1 MNQTKTHTDREYEN
15 QLTVLRERL
24 LLMTGRV
31 EEMIAD
37 AVRAL
42 VSRNESLA
50 RDTIEKDHRV
60 NRDEMECD
68 QMCLTLLARRQ
79 PMGSDLR
86 FITLALKMVTDLER
100 IGDLAVNICERVI
113 DLMAFAQLKPYS
125 DIPLMADR
133 VQKMIREASDAF
145 VNGNESLAEQ
155 VIAQDDEVDRLYDQV
170 FSEILEIMRRESSA
184 LEPAIHIL
192 SVIKYLERMADHA
205 TNLAEEVIYMLR
217 GRDVRHPGKL
227 S

>member
-1 MNQTKTHTDREYEN
+1 MPLSKTHTDREYEN
-15 QLTVLRERL
+15 QLTTLRERL

-37 AVRAL
+37 SVRAL
-42 VSRNESLA
+42 VRRDEQLA
-50 RDTIEKDHRV
+50 RETIEKDHHV

-113 DLMAFAQLKPYS
+113 DLMAFLQLKPYQ

-133 VQKMIREASDAF
+133 VQKMLREASDAF

-170 FSEILEIMRRESSA
+170 FSEILEIMRNEPA
-184 LEPAIHIL
+184 TLEPAIHVQ
-192 SVIKYLERMADHA
+192 SVIKYLERIADHA

-217 GRDVRHPGKL
+217 GRDVRHAGKL
-227 S
+227 N

>member
-1 MNQTKTHTDREYEN
+1 MPHSKTHTDREYEN
-15 QLTVLRERL
+15 QLTALRERL

-31 EEMIAD
+31 EEMIANS
-37 AVRAL
+37 VRAL
-42 VSRNESLA
+42 VRRDEPLA
-50 RDTIEKDHRV
+50 RETIDKDHQV

-113 DLMAFAQLKPYS
+113 DLMAFSQLKPYQ

-170 FSEILEIMRRESSA
+170 FSEILDIMRREPAA
-184 LEPAIHIL
+184 LEPAIHVQ
-192 SVIKYLERMADHA
+192 SVIKYLERIADHA

-217 GRDVRHPGKL
+217 GRDVRHAGKL
-227 S
+227 N

>member
-1 MNQTKTHTDREYEN
+1 MPLSKTHTDREYEN
-15 QLTVLRERL
+15 QLTALRERL

-31 EEMIAD
+31 EQMIAD
-37 AVRAL
+37 SVRAL
-42 VSRNESLA
+42 VRRDETLA
-50 RDTIEKDHRV
+50 RETIDKDHQV

-100 IGDLAVNICERVI
+100 IGDLAVNICERVL
-113 DLMAFAQLKPYS
+113 DLMAFSQLKPYQ
-125 DIPLMADR
+125 DIPRMAER

-145 VNGNESLAEQ
+145 VNGNERLAEQ
-155 VIAQDDEVDRLYDQV
+155 VIAQDDEVDRLYEQV
-170 FSEILEIMRRESSA
+170 FAEILEIMRRDPGT
-184 LEPAIHIL
+184 LEPAIHVQ
-192 SVIKYLERMADHA
+192 SVIKYLERIADHA

-227 S
+227 N

>member
-1 MNQTKTHTDREYEN
+1 MTQAKTHTDREYEN

-42 VSRNESLA
+42 VSRDERLA
-50 RDTIEKDHRV
+50 RETIEKDHQV

-100 IGDLAVNICERVI
+100 IGDLAVNVCERVI
-113 DLMAFAQLKPYS
+113 DLMAFSQLKPYR

-133 VQKMIREASDAF
+133 VQRMIREASDAF
-145 VNGNESLAEQ
+145 VNGNESLAQQ

-170 FSEILEIMRRESSA
+170 FSEILEIMRRDPGV
-184 LEPAIHIL
+184 LEPAIHIQ

-217 GRDVRHPGKL
+217 GRDVRHFGKL